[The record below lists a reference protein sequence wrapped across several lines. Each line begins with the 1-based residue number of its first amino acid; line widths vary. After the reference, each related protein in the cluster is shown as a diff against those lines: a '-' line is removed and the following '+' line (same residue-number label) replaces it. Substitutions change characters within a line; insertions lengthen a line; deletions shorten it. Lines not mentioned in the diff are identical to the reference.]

1 MLLQNVIPRAINSF
15 SNLINLDIST
25 IKISIINNE
34 YTDFIAIKYDSDN
47 SIVFNLYGMIKYLYE
62 TKRLESEEEIRA
74 FILRIVGHELCH
86 INQLMVGNIEADCD
100 IHTIKIIESNKQYFI
115 NTYGYIDTHKFS
127 SMQYV
132 VDNYKE
138 K

>member
-34 YTDFIAIKYDSDN
+34 YADFIAIKYDSDN

-74 FILRIVGHELCH
+74 FILRIVCH
-86 INQLMVGNIEADCD
+86 
-100 IHTIKIIESNKQYFI
+100 
-115 NTYGYIDTHKFS
+115 
-127 SMQYV
+127 
-132 VDNYKE
+132 
-138 K
+138 